1 MPEATADQLRELL
14 RRQVQAAGDEALH
27 SGGQV
32 PAEQVEALGRLA
44 RLVEIHQAAQPPR
57 VRKRWPV
64 AALFSATLLVVSIL
78 LFARVRETEIE
89 LDLAVSEVSFVS
101 PTHQTLAETMELS
114 SLGVSGLRQV
124 QLSGAE
130 APSEETGL
138 RLSVAPAGPS
148 GDRRGSINLATVMLT
163 PNDHVWLR
171 NTGSPDQWRLSLKGK
186 PAEFRADVLGAVQIE
201 AVKGGV
207 QQLDS
212 VVPQSVLLQSGA
224 EDIDFDLS
232 FVAPGGSIFAPQLS
246 AKNLSLSAVDEF
258 RRISTIESGSI
269 YFVSLG
275 DRERKLRPREMIH
288 FERSKGEIRTLRLQ
302 DGHIELKYHGRVRGL
317 STGEDGGRR
326 SLMPTWFEWLSAR
339 HSLSL
344 LWGTAIYLFGVLAA
358 GFRWF
363 GSSLGKEF
371 T

>member
-1 MPEATADQLRELL
+1 VTEATADQLRELL
-14 RRQVQAAGDEALH
+14 RRQVQAAGEEAIH

-44 RLVEIHQAAQPPR
+44 RLVEIHQAAQPAR

-64 AALFSATLLVVSIL
+64 ALLFAATLLVVSIL
-78 LFARVRETEIE
+78 LFARVRETDIE

-101 PTHQTLAETMELS
+101 PTLQTLAETMELS

-138 RLSVAPAGPS
+138 RLSVAPAG
-148 GDRRGSINLATVMLT
+148 DRRGSINLATVMLA
-163 PNDHVWLR
+163 PKDHVWLR

-186 PAEFRADVLGAVQIE
+186 PAEFRAELLGAVQVE
-201 AVKGGV
+201 PVNGGV

-212 VVPQSVLLQSGA
+212 VVPQIVLLQSGA

-232 FVAPGGSIFAPQLS
+232 FFAPGGSIFAPQLS
-246 AKNLSLSAVDEF
+246 AEGLSLSAVDEF
-258 RRISTIESGSI
+258 RRIISTVESGSI

-288 FERSKGEIRTLRLQ
+288 FEQSQGEIRTLRLQ

-344 LWGTAIYLFGVLAA
+344 LWGTAIYLFGALAA